1 MNREDQ
7 HLEQQFGRRT
17 PFRVPEGY
25 FDGLA
30 SQILQ
35 NLPEPEEQQARVVRH
50 SFWYGRKR
58 TVAVAAASIGLAILG
73 LGRMVQSDR
82 RAAADMADAHASASV
97 PSEYSA
103 FKALEDYTM
112 LDTEDMYAYMED
124 YNR

>member
-7 HLEQQFGRRT
+7 YLEQQFGRRT

-35 NLPEPEEQQARVVRH
+35 NLPEPEKKQARVVPR
-50 SFWYGRKR
+50 SFWYRKR
-58 TVAVAAASIGLAILG
+58 KTIAVAAASVCLAIFG
-73 LGRMVQSDR
+73 LGRMVQADR
-82 RAAADMADAHASASV
+82 HAAPNMAESSASASA
-97 PSEYSA
+97 SSYYSA
-103 FKALEDYTM
+103 FSALEDYTM

-124 YNR
+124 YNQ